1 MLTETNRRPF
11 DFAEGE
17 SELVPEQCHEIGV
30 APTFATTRARTPRR
44 SETSA
49 PEAKDLTTTLYT
61 VVVPCDTR
69 VGAGFYIRSHII
81 LSLLPAIIK
90 LNFSAFFFSPKGL
103 WRIFL

>member
-1 MLTETNRRPF
+1 MLMLTETNRRPF

-49 PEAKDLTTTLYT
+49 PEAKALTTTL
-61 VVVPCDTR
+61 
-69 VGAGFYIRSHII
+69 
-81 LSLLPAIIK
+81 
-90 LNFSAFFFSPKGL
+90 
-103 WRIFL
+103 